1 MEFKRLGRT
10 GEQVP
15 EIGLGTWRYK
25 GGERPIRRAVDLG
38 ANFIDTAESYGTE
51 DDVGNAIL
59 EFRHEVFLATKV
71 SPNHFRHN
79 DVIRAANDSLGRLR
93 TDYIDLYQLH
103 WHNARIPIGETMS
116 AMEEL
121 VEEGKVR
128 YIGVS
133 NFSVAQ
139 LQEAGASL
147 SRNKIVSN
155 QVLYSL
161 ISREIEYD
169 ILPYCQEHEVTI
181 IAYSP
186 LAQGISKITSRDRN
200 GVIKRIAQETGHTE
214 AQVALNW
221 VVAHDDVIA
230 IPKTNSVAHLE
241 ENCDASGWRL
251 QPEDM
256 VSLNNA
262 FPQKRHTPSLIRK
275 IASTWRSLR

>member
-1 MEFKRLGRT
+1 MEFKGLGTT

-15 EIGLGTWRYK
+15 EIGLGTWRYS

-51 DDVGNAIL
+51 NDVGNAIL
-59 EFRHEVFLATKV
+59 KFRHEVFLATKV

-79 DVIRAANDSLGRLR
+79 DVIKAANESLSRLR
-93 TDYIDLYQLH
+93 TEYIDLYQLH
-103 WHNARIPIGETMS
+103 WHNPRVPIGETMS

-121 VEEGKVR
+121 VEGGKVR

-139 LQEAGASL
+139 LQEAEASL

-161 ISREIEYD
+161 VDREIEND
-169 ILPYCQEHEVTI
+169 ILPYCQEHKITI
-181 IAYSP
+181 VAYSP
-186 LAQGISKITSRDRN
+186 LAQGFSNISSRDRN
-200 GVIKRIAQETGHTE
+200 GLIASIARETAHTE
-214 AQVALNW
+214 AQIVLNW
-221 VVAHDDVIA
+221 VVAHDNVIA

-241 ENCDASGWRL
+241 ENCNASGWRL
-251 QPEDM
+251 QPEAM
-256 VSLNNA
+256 WRLNNT
-262 FPQKRHTPSLIRK
+262 FDLKRLAPSLIRRL
-275 IASTWRSLR
+275 SRTWRSLR